1 MHYLDYLVHTISFLA
16 ATISFS
22 ICVPSHSLTF
32 YRVGYKPPTSTAP
45 QLHQYIC
52 LQVSKSL
59 FVMCRELMLLQT
71 PFPKTFCRLPCG
83 WESSILVLAL
93 EICPGSSSLVW
104 RLSPGNQAHGTPG
117 WLGWFLSFMCSPG
130 VFLHAVG
137 KSCLLWVKCKCSHLQ
152 MQMRK
157 MGQTMNT
164 DDCRKNLKEWQE
176 NSDKEGAADWV
187 NQGRI
192 LEDNILKSWAWQQA
206 QKKDKRK
213 DS

>member
-1 MHYLDYLVHTISFLA
+1 
-16 ATISFS
+16 
-22 ICVPSHSLTF
+22 
-32 YRVGYKPPTSTAP
+32 
-45 QLHQYIC
+45 
-52 LQVSKSL
+52 
-59 FVMCRELMLLQT
+59 
-71 PFPKTFCRLPCG
+71 
-83 WESSILVLAL
+83 
-93 EICPGSSSLVW
+93 
-104 RLSPGNQAHGTPG
+104 
-117 WLGWFLSFMCSPG
+117 
-130 VFLHAVG
+130 
-137 KSCLLWVKCKCSHLQ
+137 